1 MPRNVLS
8 GCLQSNI
15 ARERTQSASSERAN
29 HAQSF
34 KGKSECARH
43 CAGTLLKHRG
53 AARQPPWSRA
63 LHAPVQRP
71 QGAAGSAS
79 GQAARTVPWS
89 SSRSC
94 PGVLFAF
101 LYQSAISSSNLGQL
115 QVPYRQTVQTRGATR
130 RAKSERRLLGAA
142 IFSWYRY
149 HSCRLRSARLCSS
162 SVKETW
168 RPCVCVRT
176 ARGDAAIPRQAGE
189 PGQDFPCLP
198 GSAAPAAARAGRPAQ
213 VCRGD
218 RGQRPPAAALRADGV
233 RRACAQRAG
242 RRAGLLPAADARA
255 RRAAGAGAAAGAHV
269 PARRPLGPAAGAGA
283 DRQH

>member
-1 MPRNVLS
+1 MSEIFAPTCTGVANSRPAARPAAAMPRNVLS

-94 PGVLFAF
+94 PGVLFGF
-101 LYQSAISSSNLGQL
+101 LVSICNL
-115 QVPYRQTVQTRGATR
+115 
-130 RAKSERRLLGAA
+130 
-142 IFSWYRY
+142 IFK
-149 HSCRLRSARLCSS
+149 LR
-162 SVKETW
+162 
-168 RPCVCVRT
+168 
-176 ARGDAAIPRQAGE
+176 
-189 PGQDFPCLP
+189 
-198 GSAAPAAARAGRPAQ
+198 AAASALQTDSADEGRDSTRKIGEEAPGCSHPQLVQ
-213 VCRGD
+213 VS
-218 RGQRPPAAALRADGV
+218 QL
-233 RRACAQRAG
+233 
-242 RRAGLLPAADARA
+242 
-255 RRAAGAGAAAGAHV
+255 
-269 PARRPLGPAAGAGA
+269 
-283 DRQH
+283 